1 MKNLEVCH
9 MKKIKILCTVGLLSA
24 LTLIVGCSNQETVHD
39 RFALGKNNS
48 PVTVWLEKGDA
59 IERNGK
65 LIFSATESTE
75 VELIVYGN
83 YKIFTPNK
91 K

>member
-1 MKNLEVCH
+1 

-24 LTLIVGCSNQETVHD
+24 LTLIVGCSNQEMVHD